1 MFFVQHHHPPR
12 FFFCSRCCSSSSSS
26 SRLIGNLS
34 LLFPLPI
41 TQFPCSWSGITSHP
55 GSFIL
60 GAAVAANPLAISA
73 CYSHHP
79 SPSFHFL
86 AAPSPPTQVSLFL
99 VQQQGF
105 QACLSDTSISRFYYS
120 QGKSAMTITTTMLQ
134 QQQ

>member
-1 MFFVQHHHPPR
+1 MFFVQHHNPPR
-12 FFFCSRCCSSSSSS
+12 FFFCSRCCSSS
-26 SRLIGNLS
+26 RLTGNLS

-41 TQFPCSWSGITSHP
+41 TQFPCSWSGITSYP

-79 SPSFHFL
+79 SPGFHVL

-120 QGKSAMTITTTMLQ
+120 QGKSAMTITTTNMLLLQ
-134 QQQ
+134 QQQQ